1 MEMVVDSAGRIMI
14 PKSLRTALGLLPG
27 ATVDVSAYGSGLQIT
42 PGGRT
47 AHLTRDHNGRL
58 VAAGDGSLDDDTL
71 FAMID
76 AGRR

>member
-1 MEMVVDSAGRIMI
+1 MI
-14 PKSLRTALGLLPG
+14 PKSLRVSLGILPG
-27 ATVDVSAYGSGLQIT
+27 TTVDVSAYGAGLQVT

-47 AHLTRDHNGRL
+47 ASLVRDHNGRL
-58 VAAGDGSLDDDTL
+58 VADGDGTLTDELL